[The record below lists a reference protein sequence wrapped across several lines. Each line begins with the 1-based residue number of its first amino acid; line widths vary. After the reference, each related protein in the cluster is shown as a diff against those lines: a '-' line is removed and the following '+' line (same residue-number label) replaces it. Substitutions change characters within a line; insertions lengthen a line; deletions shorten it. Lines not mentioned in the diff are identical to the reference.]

1 MKKSIPQSS
10 APWKGHL
17 FAVILLGALALLY
30 NYPVLSGKGLRME
43 DMTQVQGM
51 AKELQDAKAK
61 TGHYPLWTN
70 SLFGGMPAYQIA
82 METPYSLIQYV
93 GRIFYVWLPEPAILM
108 LLSML

>member
-1 MKKSIPQSS
+1 MKKSSPQVA

-17 FAVILLGALALLY
+17 LAVVILAALALLY

-51 AKELQDAKAK
+51 AKELQDAKAL
-61 TGHYPLWTN
+61 TGRYPLWTN
-70 SLFGGMPAYQIA
+70 ALFGGMPAYQIA

-93 GRIFYVWLPEPAILM
+93 GRIFYLWLPEPANLM
-108 LLSML
+108 